1 MQPFVGFFP
10 TKFSASVMESV
21 ALVEALKISY
31 PVIPK
36 EKRELLFSTNM

>member
-1 MQPFVGFFP
+1 MRPFVGFFP

-21 ALVEALKISY
+21 ALIEALKIPY

-36 EKRELLFSTNM
+36 EKKRIVI